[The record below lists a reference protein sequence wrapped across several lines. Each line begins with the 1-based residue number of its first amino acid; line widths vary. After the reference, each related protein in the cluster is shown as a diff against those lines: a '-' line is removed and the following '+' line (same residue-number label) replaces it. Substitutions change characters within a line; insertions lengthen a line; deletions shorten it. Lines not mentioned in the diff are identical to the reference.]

1 MIPED
6 YKFQTTFW
14 SDYKIAN
21 AFGEKAVKDTYKR
34 SFESWKDNVLYM
46 KEMTFVLNIMCWEFY
61 HSGNSKMSELY
72 ADLYHECYQKC
83 LDNFKGEEQHEY
95 WEFLD

>member
-1 MIPED
+1 MIPEG
-6 YKFQTTFW
+6 YEFQTTFW

-21 AFGEKAVKDTYKR
+21 KFGKYAVKDTYER
-34 SFESWKDNVLYM
+34 AFNEWKNNVLYM

-61 HSGNSKMSELY
+61 HAGNKEMSNLY
-72 ADLYHECYQKC
+72 GDLYYDCYDKC
-83 LDNFKGEEQHEY
+83 ISNFKDEELREY